1 VISLK
6 KLLLLSVL
14 AFIFLFT
21 VVGCAEKKTETIPEK
36 PKETVKEEPKEEKG
50 GEESM
55 FQIKS
60 SAFEHGGKIP
70 VKYANTGVSG
80 GENISI
86 PLTWENPPEGTKSF
100 AIAMVDI
107 HPIANNWVHWLV
119 INIPSSANSI
129 PEGAS
134 GTDKMPAG
142 SKELNNTFGFVGYG
156 GPQPPPGSGDHEYVT
171 TIYALDVENIS
182 LDENTTLGE
191 FQSAI
196 EGHVLAKAQL
206 SGKFGR

>member
-1 VISLK
+1 MISLK
-6 KLLLLSVL
+6 KILLLS
-14 AFIFLFT
+14 AFTFIFLFA
-21 VVGCAEKKTETIPEK
+21 VVGCAEKKNETAPEK
-36 PKETVKEEPKEEKG
+36 PKETVKEEPKEKG

-60 SAFEHGGKIP
+60 PAFEYGGKIP
-70 VKYANTGVSG
+70 AKYANTGVSG

-86 PLTWENPPEGTKSF
+86 SLKWENHPGSTKSF

-134 GTDKMPAG
+134 GTDKMPSG